1 MGVRDRE
8 RDRERLIKEESAVMY
23 NNKRILVDEDKV
35 KRESEA
41 LRKQKASQSAASA
54 QKSTPS
60 LNIVRTSKPENSVK
74 PVTENMDYTYYKV
87 TGNVLPQ
94 AKTARELQDEVNS
107 FVRNSNN
114 NALIAQKYYND
125 PSKYSNITMSGMQN
139 FYDNKAYSDFK
150 YKQLRANLLKNSE
163 TNGATWT
170 QRALKAI
177 EDSQKLQNDVNDYM
191 KQGEKAYYIEGY
203 YKNNPDKRVSENA
216 ENYARL
222 IKQNEYDKLKNNAD
236 FAENSKEFNREKGG
250 YRNMPTS
257 AGEWFDYAKEAMML
271 PVQAGYVSEDQL
283 ATMKYIYN
291 TQGYEKMKEYYD
303 FISSDLNKKVTQDVA
318 GYTAGFT
325 MQHPVAANAV
335 RLGLGVAS
343 GIGYIDDTVN
353 TLRGKPID
361 QNNIYHLPA
370 NMKSVIQSTTA
381 ENHIDTEAGKFL
393 YNTGMSIGD
402 FAIAAGVSYFT
413 GTPQVATTL
422 LSSSAATDTVIEAKN
437 RGLSD
442 SQAYTLGT
450 VSGAAEYVSEKI
462 SIDRLFDTLIS
473 GKATAAEIVKQMAA
487 EGSEE
492 FFSSSVNLIADIVV
506 AKDKSQWELA
516 IAEYEMQGMSREEA
530 VKRALRDEA
539 GNLALDFAG
548 GAISGGVMGGGAVA
562 YNNTVNNRY
571 NKAVGNQ
578 LMANNQNQAVFD
590 LAKGLDYNSKANEY
604 AYSANPEKPKQVGK
618 LYNISRSQAEAE
630 VENKANEIIAQRLSD
645 LGEDANVI
653 PGVANAVKKAIYNEQ
668 LNEQEY
674 GMLSTSKNA
683 RKVFN
688 EFRDALSGRKSA
700 IRHESIDRRNN
711 LLSALTTKN
720 IDNSVTINSTEEKTK
735 VSGVKSIDEEGVVTY
750 NLENGETA
758 TSEELSFDNEFTAQ
772 LNESA
777 SKYGPVGADAFIKMY
792 GGEDAVEYSQ
802 AFDALF
808 RQGKNDPDGKLKAD
822 VMNTPAAQLLNPS
835 QSEAAYEAGR
845 VYAQNLSAEPQ
856 QEINSKP
863 NYVTD
868 IENIAQKGSQKT
880 IGNVNVAN
888 IRTKS
893 LTPKQNA
900 SIKVM
905 SEVSRVT
912 NGTLKMVAFES
923 TADLDGQIRESNGW
937 YDSSTNT
944 IYFDI
949 NAGIDNVYRQGEL
962 DRAILRTGSHELTH
976 FVQNMSP
983 EYYAGLKGF
992 IVDSLNS
999 ADPNRTEQLIS
1010 AKLKALPKLSYD
1022 EALDE
1027 VIADS
1032 CEMLLRDSKAIQK
1045 LARENMT
1052 LAQKIKAWID
1062 DFVKNIK
1069 KAFEGVSAKSHEAVI
1084 LEQILGDMTEL
1095 QNMWDEALEDALR
1108 KSKEKGTANGTQ
1120 GEVDVDNSD
1129 SVVYS
1134 KRQQTKKKSSVYNEY
1149 DSLAM
1154 KWANEADRA
1163 EGDTKVFCKNGRDFR
1178 LLEADGNGGFV
1189 ELARGNYRK
1198 VAELYDEI
1206 EEEVNRIRKDIRSN
1220 SGKNGIEHGR
1230 NSRNSVIY
1238 EDGLNDGRNNRQ
1250 TSETELQSDTSGNN
1264 EHNRTGDK
1272 GKSVKYSLRDS
1283 DANKLSENQIEYFK
1297 DSKVRDESGN
1307 LLVMYHGTPHDFTVF
1322 KNRGSGMYF
1331 TADPEYAY
1339 GYTQLSGKVMKV
1351 YLNITKPFDILKDNV
1366 AKKIFVDEFI
1376 KGGYAQGI
1384 HPSSSMSEINKY
1396 IENGVDWVE
1405 GDNLIEFLEEND
1417 YDYDGLV
1424 INEGSDSV
1432 SDGTGNKAVWRGF
1445 SYVTFNSNQAK
1456 NVDNVNPTVN
1466 PDIRYSHRSS
1476 DVGLEKNAIKNW
1488 NDESVKF
1495 SLRSSVEETKGLVAV
1510 HNMTV
1515 DELQKSLQL
1524 GGLPMPSIAI
1534 IKAKRG
1540 HSEYGDVS
1548 LVFDKNVIDPKVD
1561 KNNKVYGGDA
1571 WTPVYPKIEYKVND
1585 KVAKRISDT
1594 YYEVYEKY
1602 GSDEARPLYNYTY
1615 DLENQLNSSDGEVG
1629 LINKLKD
1636 DESLMQLYLLQN
1648 GNQKIEPI
1656 TKEIVT
1662 ELSADEV
1669 EMYNYLIALLGENIV
1684 SEFITPE
1691 GEKPLDYRK
1700 EYFSKYG
1707 EQIENA
1713 YKQLLKDHYHFSQ
1726 DEINNVVDN
1735 MRKYDFV
1742 NLMKRTYMYH
1752 KHGKKTVKT
1761 ETDYTATSR
1770 AIREAVK
1777 NSNYNQWIDSL
1788 FNGVEEKSGI
1798 RNNADYFT
1806 SSGNRRSWEALHW
1819 VNNLENVVKVMK
1831 AQNNGV
1837 AAFFSGHGIWAV
1849 STKNYRSIDEIK
1861 ADSDR
1866 LKNMPQE
1873 QYNSIKEDFGMRF
1886 NEIAMSVMDKSER
1899 NQFIAIDNAMQC
1911 IIDAVRR
1918 SKTKSGILRELKQY
1932 RQLDVTE
1939 TAVDDIITLVSDI
1952 ANMPTEYFEAKP
1964 QRAVKLEEVATA
1976 IVPDNI
1982 SDALKKE
1989 LIKYKIDFV
1998 EYETG
2003 NEESRLSALNSLTD
2017 IQFSHRS
2024 TQFEN
2029 EGEENISN
2037 FTHRELLRNA
2047 LSTVAQNDTER
2058 DFLVRYQREIKDV
2071 EKKYEE
2077 VAKLRRQIHDIS
2089 FTKGSDR
2096 SQLPAIKNRV
2106 AILEDQIQRTDKKLL
2121 QLEATKALKDVV
2133 EREKKTAVK
2142 KANERNKQTF
2152 ERYKSRKRSS
2162 EVREKI
2168 KSLHKDLVKSL
2179 LYPTDKNYIPPYLV
2193 KSMVDVCN
2201 AIDFSTDRTGPD
2213 GGKTKAQ
2220 EQREKIKASLN
2231 KLKNE
2236 YEKLKKDNDPNYRS
2250 EYDEAM
2256 AEELTQLID
2265 MVSNSRVGDMTETQL
2280 QAVYQSLK
2288 TIQGTL
2294 RDAKKQI
2301 GMEEGRSNAEIG
2313 LGIIEE
2319 QRQIDRKKR
2328 GVKKYGQKYSDFVA
2342 WNTVSPMRNILR
2354 ISGYDK
2360 NSELYQLAEQLN
2372 EGQRKKD
2379 IFVMESHKM
2388 FEHLI
2393 DGKENK
2399 KKYQDAIGKAHDFG
2413 IVDVDGNAVEMSKMT
2428 AMQLVMSWE
2437 REMASD
2443 GKHSH
2448 LQQSG
2453 AIIPSHK
2460 LLMDGKVSE
2469 AVSAEHAQRIDIDA
2483 TLINDIVEQLDEWD
2497 KEYMEVAHKFFDE
2510 KSKNALNETSR
2521 VVSHRDV
2528 ALSEKYI
2535 PYKVDEDFVFKKE
2548 ISDENH
2554 IRPTLISMGMLKDT
2568 VRNAGQPLVMT
2579 SLNHVLD
2586 TQIEQVG
2593 AYYGLA
2599 IPVRNFNKVWNFMSD
2614 NRISVRESITKNW
2627 GKKGMMVIDQTIRD
2641 LQAERVSERNK
2652 FIDKANSAF
2661 VRSVLNSNISVTLK
2675 QLSALPS
2682 AYSVLNQR
2690 FMPGYVY
2697 SQFLKMC
2704 VPSKYN
2710 QTIKEIDEYTAAH
2723 WLRRQGLSSQ
2733 ELGDIAKSMG
2743 RMKRFTDKIPA
2754 AFNPTKWIQGMDCLV
2769 TASFWDMC
2777 KKDIRKQ
2784 GEFEEGTEEFYRAVA
2799 DLYNRVIED
2808 TQAVYDTLHRPEVLK
2823 TTNALTRQLFMFRSE
2838 SLQHSGILYEKY
2850 GALLENKDTES
2861 RKEFF
2866 KTAYA
2871 QFSSAFSFAALS
2883 LVAAGL
2889 LHKMNPY
2896 RDEDDEL
2903 TPESI
2908 AAEFLNDLT
2917 NVVADLIAPIGGAQL
2932 QEFIYGKISGNM
2944 YSDGSLSVP
2953 AVDFINDF
2961 ISSISKLND
2970 TLTAEEFDK
2979 DKAFKAV
2986 ENLTFK
2992 FAGLFGVPADNVK
3005 NIVKMFTLHIE
3016 DAVNSEFGS
3025 FEAGVDRS
3033 NTVNYHRATEALTE
3047 GDMQKYND
3055 VIAELNEN
3063 GVQND
3068 KIQQGIRN
3076 QLKDFYLEGRLT
3088 DKQAIEF
3095 LAKYGGDDDENDAY
3109 FTVKSWDAKV
3119 ENADEE
3125 GYSWSVYNDL
3135 EDAVVSGGNID
3146 SAVNELINHGY
3157 EEDKVYSKIKS
3168 ITKTAYLSGEMTES
3182 ESSSLLSKYLG
3193 KDDSEIYWIF
3203 DEWNYYKSNPTAEPG
3218 SYKKYNAL
3226 YEKIDEGGSADIAGE
3241 VKRYMDNGVS
3251 KKNIGSTLTKQY
3263 KDKFIELYYTDKT
3276 AAADL
3281 KNSLLR
3287 AYYAAGYNWNNKS
3300 KDINDWLKDS

>member
-8 RDRERLIKEESAVMY
+8 KLRQQESAVMY
-23 NNKRILVDEDKV
+23 NNKRILVDDDEVQK
-35 KRESEA
+35 KSAE
-41 LRKQKASQSAASA
+41 LQKQKASQSAASV
-54 QKSTPS
+54 QKSVPS
-60 LNIVRTSKPENSVK
+60 LNIQRRTPENTVK
-74 PVTENMDYTYYKV
+74 PLAERMDYTYYKM

-94 AKTARELQDEVNS
+94 TKTAAELQDEVNS
-107 FVRNSNN
+107 FVRNSNS
-114 NALIAQKYYND
+114 NAMVAQKYYSN
-125 PSKYSNITMSGMQN
+125 PSAYNEKTMYGIQQ
-139 FYDNKAYSDFK
+139 FYNSKAYSDFQ
-150 YKQLRANLLKNSE
+150 YRQLRANLIKSSKE
-163 TNGATWT
+163 NGTTWT

-177 EDSQKLQNDVNDYM
+177 EESQKLQNGIDEYIRL
-191 KQGEKAYYIEGY
+191 GERAYYAEQYNKNQKKGLTQEEIDAGAKELAENPITPMERGMHFAHKSLKDSLSFMGNLVGKDDPNSIFKRFSERLNNTQLDASRRIEL
-203 YKNNPDKRVSENA
+203 ENA
-216 ENYARL
+216 VHADVMRYRLDQFENV
-222 IKQNEYDKLKNNAD
+222 KNNAD
-236 FAENSKEFNREKGG
+236 FAEKSKGIDESKYKIQR
-250 YRNMPTS
+250 M
-257 AGEWFDYAKEAMML
+257 FDDDGL
-271 PVQAGYVSEDQL
+271 IPVVDKFGKNVERTLQDDYISEEEQQIYN
-283 ATMKYIYN
+283 YIYN
-291 TQGYEKMKEYYD
+291 TKGYKEAEEYYD
-303 FISSDLNKKVTQDVA
+303 LLALKLNERMTTDYLGQVEEMTLDAPVPLNVA
-318 GYTAGFT
+318 SFAT
-325 MQHPVAANAV
+325 NAMS
-335 RLGLGVAS
+335 GLGYVN
-343 GIGYIDDTVN
+343 DTVN
-353 TLRGKPID
+353 TLSGKPLD
-361 QNNIYHLPA
+361 TNNLYHLPA
-370 NMKSVIQSTTA
+370 NVTNEIRTTTLD
-381 ENHIDTEAGKFL
+381 NYIDSDAGKFL
-393 YNTGMSIGD
+393 YSTGMSMGD
-402 FAIAAGVSYFT
+402 FAFSFALSKVMGV
-413 GTPQVATTL
+413 PQVATALMST
-422 LSSSAATDTVIEAKN
+422 SAATNTVIDAKN

-442 SQAYTLGT
+442 AQAYTLGT
-450 VSGAAEYVSEKI
+450 TAGAIEYVTEKM
-462 SIDRLFDTLIS
+462 SVEALYNSLFN
-473 GKATAAEIVKQMAA
+473 GKAASQTIAKNFFT
-487 EGSEE
+487 EGTEE
-492 FFSSSVNLIADIVV
+492 VVSSSVNFVADIIVS
-506 AKDKSQWELA
+506 KDKSEWEVL
-516 IAEYEMQGMSREEA
+516 IAECMKQGMSREKAIEQAIKYEA
-530 VKRALRDEA
+530 KQ
-539 GNLALDFAG
+539 LALEFIAG
-548 GAISGGVMGGGAVA
+548 GISGGLMGGGVSA

-571 NKAVGNQ
+571 NKIVGNQ
-578 LMANNQNQAVFD
+578 LTENNQNQNVFE
-590 LAKGLDYNSKANEY
+590 LAKGLDYNSEANKY
-604 AYSANPEKPKQVGK
+604 AYSANPKKSKQLGK
-618 LYNISRSQAEAE
+618 LYDKAYFQADTE
-630 VENKANEIIAQRLSD
+630 VNNNSNQIIAQRLAD
-645 LGEDANVI
+645 LGEKASTI
-653 PGVANAVKKAIYNEQ
+653 PEISEGIRKTVYNEP
-668 LNEQEY
+668 LSEHERN
-674 GMLSTSKNA
+674 MLGASKNA
-683 RKVFN
+683 RQVLR
-688 EFRDALSGRKSA
+688 EFEDALSGRESA
-700 IRHESIDRRNN
+700 IRHESIDRRNK
-711 LLSALTTKN
+711 LSAALTTKS
-720 IDNSVTINSTEEKTK
+720 IDNTVTVGSKKEKTK
-735 VSGVKSIDEEGVVTY
+735 VTGVKSISENGVVTY
-750 NLENGETA
+750 NLENGKTA
-758 TSEELSFDNEFTAQ
+758 TSKEVSFDNEFTAQ

-777 SKYGPVGADAFIKMY
+777 SKYGAVGADAFIKMY

-802 AFDALF
+802 AFDTLF

-822 VMNTPAAQLLNPS
+822 VMDTPAAQFLNPS

-845 VYAQNLSAEPQ
+845 VYAQKLSADTQ
-856 QEINSKP
+856 QELDASEARSLE
-863 NYVTD
+863 VA
-868 IENIAQKGSQKT
+868 NIAQKAPQKT

-905 SEVSRVT
+905 SEVSGVT
-912 NGTLKMVAFES
+912 GGTLKMVAFES
-923 TADLDGQIRESNGW
+923 IADLDGQIRESNGR

-962 DRAILRTGSHELTH
+962 DRAILRTGGHELTH
-976 FVQNMSP
+976 FIQNMSP

-1052 LAQKIKAWID
+1052 LAQKIKAWVD

-1069 KAFEGVSAKSHEAVI
+1069 KAFEGVSAKSLEAKQ
-1084 LEQILGDMTEL
+1084 LEIILGDMTEL

-1108 KSKEKGTANGTQ
+1108 TSKEKGTANGTQ
-1120 GEVDVDNSD
+1120 ENSKKKEAKSQNTVAPQKRVNDRADLTSED
-1129 SVVYS
+1129 SVS
-1134 KRQQTKKKSSVYNEY
+1134 P
-1149 DSLAM
+1149 
-1154 KWANEADRA
+1154 
-1163 EGDTKVFCKNGRDFR
+1163 
-1178 LLEADGNGGFV
+1178 
-1189 ELARGNYRK
+1189 
-1198 VAELYDEI
+1198 
-1206 EEEVNRIRKDIRSN
+1206 
-1220 SGKNGIEHGR
+1220 
-1230 NSRNSVIY
+1230 
-1238 EDGLNDGRNNRQ
+1238 
-1250 TSETELQSDTSGNN
+1250 TSENVNKIQKSDKI
-1264 EHNRTGDK
+1264 E
-1272 GKSVKYSLRDS
+1272 SVKFSQRDS
-1283 DANKLSENQIEYFK
+1283 DGNKLSENQIEYFK
-1297 DSKVRDESGN
+1297 DSKVRDENGN

-1366 AKKIFVDEFI
+1366 AKKIFIDEFI

-1396 IENGVDWVE
+1396 IENGVDWIE

-1432 SDGTGNKAVWRGF
+1432 ADGTGNKAVWRGF

-1456 NVDNVNPTVN
+1456 NVENLNPTAD
-1466 PDIRYSHRSS
+1466 PDVRYSRRSS
-1476 DVGLEKNAIKNW
+1476 DVDLEKNAIKNR

-1515 DELQKSLQL
+1515 DELQKSLLL

-1636 DESLMQLYLLQN
+1636 DERLMQLYLLQN

-1713 YKQLLKDHYHFSQ
+1713 YKQLLKDNYHFSQ

-1777 NSNYNQWIDSL
+1777 DSNYNQWIDSL

-1886 NEIAMSVMDKSER
+1886 NEIAMSIMDKSER

-2029 EGEENISN
+2029 EGEEDTSN

-2058 DFLVRYQREIKDV
+2058 DFLARYQREIKDV

-2121 QLEATKALKDVV
+2121 QLEATKALNDVV

-2168 KSLHKDLVKSL
+2168 KKLHKKIVKSL
-2179 LYPTDKNYIPPYLV
+2179 LYPTDSNYIPSDLA
-2193 KSMVDVCN
+2193 KSMIDVCM
-2201 AIDFSTDRTGPD
+2201 AIDFSTDRTAPD

-2220 EQREKIKASLN
+2220 EKRESITKAL
-2231 KLKNE
+2231 
-2236 YEKLKKDNDPNYRS
+2236 EKLKDHY
-2250 EYDEAM
+2250 
-2256 AEELTQLID
+2256 EELEESKDDLLKDAYDIEIRNELRELVKTSK
-2265 MVSNSRVGDMTETQL
+2265 VSRIGEMSETQL
-2280 QAVYQSLK
+2280 NAVYQSLK
-2288 TIQGTL
+2288 SIYGTL
-2294 RDAKKQI
+2294 LDAKKMI
-2301 GMEEGRSNAEIG
+2301 GTEEGRAISEIG

-2319 QRQIDRKKR
+2319 QRQIDRKKK
-2328 GVKKYGQKYSDFVA
+2328 GVKKLGQKYSDLIA
-2342 WNTVSPMRNILR
+2342 WNTVSPMRNFLR
-2354 ISGYDK
+2354 ISDYDK

-2388 FEHLI
+2388 FEHLVE
-2393 DGKENK
+2393 GKENK

-2453 AIIPSHK
+2453 AIIPNHK
-2460 LLMDGKVSE
+2460 LLMNGKVSE
-2469 AVSAEHAQRIDIDA
+2469 AVSAEHAQRIDVNED
-2483 TLINDIVEQLDEWD
+2483 LIKDIVEQFDDWD
-2497 KEYMEVAHKFFDE
+2497 TEYMEVAHKFFDE

-2535 PYKVDEDFVFKKE
+2535 PYNVDEDFVFKKE

-2554 IRPTLISMGMLKDT
+2554 IRPTLLSMGILKDT

-2599 IPVRNFNKVWNFMSD
+2599 IPLRNFNKVWNFTSD

-2627 GKKGMMVIDQTIRD
+2627 GKNGMSVIDQAIRD
-2641 LQAERVSERNK
+2641 LQADRVKDRDNFINK
-2652 FIDKANSAF
+2652 ALNTANSAF

-2690 FMPGYVY
+2690 FVPGAVY
-2697 SQFLKMC
+2697 GHFLKMC
-2704 VPSKYN
+2704 VPAKYN
-2710 QTIKEIDEYTAAH
+2710 KTIEEIDNYTAAH

-2743 RMKRFTDKIPA
+2743 KMKRFNDWLPV

-2784 GEFEEGTEEFYRAVA
+2784 GEFKEGSEEFMQAVA

-2823 TTNALTRQLFMFRSE
+2823 TTNALTRQIFMFRSE

-2850 GALLENKDTES
+2850 GAMLANKN
-2861 RKEFF
+2861 KETVRDFA

-2871 QFSSAFSFAALS
+2871 QYSSAMSFAILS
-2883 LVAAGL
+2883 LVGAAL
-2889 LHKMNPY
+2889 PHKMNPY
-2896 RDEDDEL
+2896 RDEDEEL

-2908 AAEFLNDLT
+2908 IAELLNDLT
-2917 NVVADLIAPIGGAQL
+2917 NVLADLVMPIGGAQL
-2932 QEFIYGKISGNM
+2932 QEFIYGKISGNK

-2961 ISSISKLND
+2961 IDSVSTLNNAI
-2970 TLTAEEFDK
+2970 TAEEPDDGK
-2979 DKAFKAV
+2979 IIKAV
-2986 ENLTFK
+2986 EDLTFK
-2992 FAGLFGVPADNVK
+2992 FAGLFGVPADNAK
-3005 NIVKMFTLHIE
+3005 NIIKMFILHVD
-3016 DAVNSEFGS
+3016 DAVNGEFGS

-3033 NTVNYHRATEALTE
+3033 NTVNCHRAVDTLL
-3047 GDMQKYND
+3047 DSD
-3055 VIAELNEN
+3055 
-3063 GVQND
+3063 
-3068 KIQQGIRN
+3068 
-3076 QLKDFYLEGRLT
+3076 LKP
-3088 DKQAIEF
+3088 
-3095 LAKYGGDDDENDAY
+3095 DE
-3109 FTVKSWDAKV
+3109 KS
-3119 ENADEE
+3119 
-3125 GYSWSVYNDL
+3125 
-3135 EDAVVSGGNID
+3135 
-3146 SAVNELINHGY
+3146 
-3157 EEDKVYSKIKS
+3157 
-3168 ITKTAYLSGEMTES
+3168 
-3182 ESSSLLSKYLG
+3182 
-3193 KDDSEIYWIF
+3193 
-3203 DEWNYYKSNPTAEPG
+3203 
-3218 SYKKYNAL
+3218 KKYNAVWDDFKENYALSEYDKKYDELSKKQQLVVEDEFQKGMINQIKEMYLNEEVDKSTVTKLLVDYMGVDDANDAKLTPDYWTAKENEPEEEKEVSEPDYLERVKTKLKFL
-3226 YEKIDEGGSADIAGE
+3226 YSSGKVTREEAEKILLSYETYKSEPDKVHWLLEQWDYENKNPDSETAYSKYNEMYTAIENGASNGDYATIDSTVKALVGNHGIEQKDISQTIT
-3241 VKRYMDNGVS
+3241 S
-3251 KKNIGSTLTKQY
+3251 KFKSKY
-3263 KDKFIELYYTDKT
+3263 IELYKNDQTK
-3276 AAADL
+3276 AADF
-3281 KNSLLR
+3281 KVALLT
-3287 AYYAAGYNWNNKS
+3287 AYVAAGYDRNKKS
-3300 KDINDWLKDS
+3300 KDIDAWLKDS